1 MTITERAGEI
11 VSAVLDMCGVDLI
24 EKRAQLEAFV
34 TEHLEEVERRA
45 AEKAVDVYRQKTAEA
60 GEKVLTETSVRSDAG

>member
-1 MTITERAGEI
+1 
-11 VSAVLDMCGVDLI
+11 
-24 EKRAQLEAFV
+24 
-34 TEHLEEVERRA
+34 LEEVERRA